1 MPLDFTAIDFE
12 TAAPARSSVCA
23 VGMTRVRDG
32 VVVESYARLVRP
44 PQGLGCFTNTW
55 VHGIG
60 PEHVAA
66 APTWLDLLPEVLRFA
81 GSDVLVAHN
90 AAFDRSVL
98 VQASAEYGYDAST
111 TPFVC
116 TLQVAKTLLDLDS
129 YRLPTV
135 AGALGLPPF
144 DHHDAGADA
153 RSAALVAVAL
163 AARVGAAGVTAL
175 GAHAPV
181 RASTRT
187 ARRRTSARA

>member
-1 MPLDFTAIDFE
+1 MDFTAIDFE

-23 VGMTRVRDG
+23 VGMTRVREG
-32 VVVESYARLVRP
+32 HVVAHYERLVRP
-44 PQGLGCFTNTW
+44 PQGLACFTNTW

-60 PEHVAA
+60 PEHVTR
-66 APTWLDLLPEVLRFA
+66 APTWLELLPEVLAFA

-98 VQASAEYGYDAST
+98 VQASAEYGYDASA

-129 YRLPTV
+129 YRLPVV
-135 AGALGLPPF
+135 AAALGLPPF
-144 DHHDAGADA
+144 DHHDAGAGA
-153 RSAALVAVAL
+153 RSAALVALAL
-163 AARVGAAGVTAL
+163 AARVGAADVGAL

-181 RASTRT
+181 RTARP
-187 ARRRTSARA
+187 ARRRGAAPASR